1 MSRRDTVPYYLAH
14 SMMCLVI
21 ALVAPFVGC
30 GDDGNTPISS
40 GSISPET
47 PSQVDALED
56 DVSSTDDSRGQ
67 DSPLVTGPVCLHD
80 QECQSMGAWHGCVAG
95 RCAIQADKRTLLLT
109 AVDIEEPE
117 ELGDSLGGALDELV
131 DLGHLNLLVHLG
143 ETDSWLIQGV
153 ESGSVDGQ
161 TTYGQSSRFGSF
173 CGDSEVHCADGI
185 CSTQFQP
192 QSNGE
197 RLSLYV
203 RDRMAAEDEA
213 CAYQTLEL
221 LDVSIDV
228 RIDLNPAN
236 LDSGKGPRS
245 IVTLSGL
252 LPESIARDFV
262 MRDGDNLIDVLRQR
276 GMEMNGQAV
285 DGSQDGWRL
294 QLIAEGSEVF
304 FDNDPG
310 DRFVMTPANP
320 TRGSMSQ
327 SVPCR

>member
-1 MSRRDTVPYYLAH
+1 
-14 SMMCLVI
+14 
-21 ALVAPFVGC
+21 
-30 GDDGNTPISS
+30 
-40 GSISPET
+40 
-47 PSQVDALED
+47 
-56 DVSSTDDSRGQ
+56 
-67 DSPLVTGPVCLHD
+67 
-80 QECQSMGAWHGCVAG
+80 
-95 RCAIQADKRTLLLT
+95 
-109 AVDIEEPE
+109 
-117 ELGDSLGGALDELV
+117 
-131 DLGHLNLLVHLG
+131 
-143 ETDSWLIQGV
+143 
-153 ESGSVDGQ
+153 
-161 TTYGQSSRFGSF
+161 
-173 CGDSEVHCADGI
+173 
-185 CSTQFQP
+185 
-192 QSNGE
+192 
-197 RLSLYV
+197 
-203 RDRMAAEDEA
+203 MAAEDEA